1 MRILLDTHV
10 LLWALTGD
18 ARLGKA
24 RAMILDR
31 ANDIAV
37 STASYLE
44 LAIKAS
50 QGKIDV
56 DLGQIRSAVDAS
68 GYDELPIVGAHTE
81 VLAGL
86 PWHHKDPFD
95 RILVAQALAEPMR
108 LLTADAAVARY
119 SDTVMLV

>member
-10 LLWALTGD
+10 LLWALAGD

-24 RAMILDR
+24 KSLILDR
-31 ANDIAV
+31 ANEIAV

-50 QGKIDV
+50 QGKIDI
-56 DLGQIRSAVDAS
+56 DLSQIRVSVAAS
-68 GYDELPIVGAHTE
+68 GYDELPVTGTHAE
-81 VLAGL
+81 ALAGL
-86 PWHHKDPFD
+86 PWRHKDPFD

-108 LLTADAAVARY
+108 LLTADSAVARY

>member
-24 RAMILDR
+24 RTMILDR

-68 GYDELPIVGAHTE
+68 GYDELPIVGAHAE

-108 LLTADAAVARY
+108 LLTADPAVARY

>member
-1 MRILLDTHV
+1 MRLLLDTHV
-10 LLWALTGD
+10 LLWALSGD

-24 RAMILDR
+24 KALILDR
-31 ANDIAV
+31 TNEIAV

-50 QGKIDV
+50 QGRIEIDLSRV
-56 DLGQIRSAVDAS
+56 RSAVATS
-68 GYDELPIVGAHTE
+68 GYDELPVTGAHAE
-81 VLAGL
+81 MLVGL

-108 LLTADAAVARY
+108 LLTADGAVARY
-119 SDTVMLV
+119 SDTVILV

>member
-10 LLWALTGD
+10 LLWALAGD
-18 ARLGKA
+18 ARLG
-24 RAMILDR
+24 RAKPLILDR
-31 ANDIAV
+31 GNEIAV

-50 QGKIDV
+50 QGKIDI
-56 DLGQIRSAVDAS
+56 DLSQIRVSVAAS
-68 GYDELPIVGAHTE
+68 GYDELPVTGTHAE
-81 VLAGL
+81 ALAGL

>member
-10 LLWALTGD
+10 LLWALAGD

-24 RAMILDR
+24 KPLILDHG
-31 ANDIAV
+31 NEIAV

-56 DLGQIRSAVDAS
+56 DLSQIRAAVAAS
-68 GYDELPIVGAHTE
+68 GYVELPVTGAHAQA
-81 VLAGL
+81 LAGL
-86 PWHHKDPFD
+86 PWHHNDPFD

>member
-10 LLWALTGD
+10 MLWALAGD
-18 ARLGKA
+18 TRLGKA
-24 RAMILDR
+24 KPLILDP
-31 ANDIAV
+31 ANEIAV

-50 QGKIDV
+50 QGKIDI
-56 DLGQIRSAVDAS
+56 DLSQIRAAVAAS
-68 GYDELPIVGAHTE
+68 GYGELPVTGAHAE
-81 VLAGL
+81 ALAAL

-108 LLTADAAVARY
+108 LLTADSAVARY